1 MSEKRLAIVTGGSR
15 GIGREIVFALAR
27 QDRLVV
33 ALATNQERLDTLQA
47 QAKDQ
52 ALDILTATIDV
63 TDSDAL
69 DALIKEL
76 AEKHGGVGILVNN
89 AGITRDGLMI
99 AMSDEAYDQVL
110 DTNLKAAFVAIRAAA
125 RSMIRN
131 RFGRI
136 VNISSVAGVM
146 GNAGQTNYSA
156 SKSGLIG
163 LTKSIARELARK
175 NVTANCVAPGFIETD
190 MTADLPEKV
199 KEGVKTTI
207 PMQKLGQSE
216 QIAQAVAYFCSD
228 EACYTTGQVLC
239 VDGGMAM

>member
-27 QDRLVV
+27 QGRRVV
-33 ALATNQERLDTLQA
+33 ALATNQERLD
-47 QAKDQ
+47 
-52 ALDILTATIDV
+52 ALRAAGQKEGLEILTEVVDV
-63 TDSDAL
+63 TDSGTL
-69 DALIKEL
+69 DKLIKDL
-76 AEKHGGVGILVNN
+76 SEKHGGIGILVNN

-99 AMSDEAYDQVL
+99 ALTDEAYDQVM

-125 RSMIRN
+125 KSMIRN

-136 VNISSVAGVM
+136 VNISSVAGVR

-156 SKSGLIG
+156 SKAGLIG

-175 NVTANCVAPGFIETD
+175 NITANCVAPGFIETD
-190 MTADLPEKV
+190 MTADLPKKV
-199 KEGVKTTI
+199 KEGAKSTI
-207 PMQKLGQSE
+207 PMQKLGQAE
-216 QIAQAVAYFCSD
+216 QIAQAVAYFTSD
-228 EACYTTGQVLC
+228 QCCYTTGQVLC